1 LRASQAPKETTK
13 MPASAGPTKADLET
27 MLDQVSDLAANA
39 LDPTTT
45 RKEAIEALQAIYEI
59 AGPEDD
65 SDDSDDSDD
74 TDDDDEE

>member
-1 LRASQAPKETTK
+1 
-13 MPASAGPTKADLET
+13 MPAAGPTKADLES

-59 AGPEDD
+59 AGPEDED
-65 SDDSDDSDD
+65 EEDDSDD